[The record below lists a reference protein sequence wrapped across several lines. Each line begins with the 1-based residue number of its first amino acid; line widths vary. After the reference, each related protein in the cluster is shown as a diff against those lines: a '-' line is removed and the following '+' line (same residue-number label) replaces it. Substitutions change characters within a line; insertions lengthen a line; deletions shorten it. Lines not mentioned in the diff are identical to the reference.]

1 MDYKERI
8 TEEAALMFR
17 KYGIKSV
24 TMDMIAG
31 QLGIS
36 KRTIYEVF
44 NDKDELLAGVLKSM
58 TVRQKDLIGRVLGE
72 SGNVIEAIFKLLKIM
87 GEHLQSM
94 SPAFRLDM
102 EKYFN
107 SIRKK
112 TEEMDDPLYFRH
124 NEELLR
130 TGIKE
135 GIFRKDL
142 NIEMTNKCLFEVMRL
157 SHKEDIFH
165 SEDIDKRFVF
175 RNFYINYLRGIST
188 PKGLELINYYE
199 KKLNEQGNLIDD

>member
-8 TEEAALMFR
+8 TEEAAIMFR

-24 TMDMIAG
+24 TMDMIAS

-58 TVRQKDLIGRVLGE
+58 AVRQKELIGRVLGE
-72 SGNVIEAIFKLLKIM
+72 SENVIEAIFKLLKVM
-87 GEHLQSM
+87 GDHLQGM

-107 SIRKK
+107 SVRKK
-112 TEEMDDPLYFRH
+112 TEETDAPLYFRH
-124 NEELLR
+124 NEEMLCR
-130 TGIKE
+130 GIME
-135 GIFRKDL
+135 GVFREDL
-142 NIEMTNKCLFEVMRL
+142 NIDMTNKCLFEVMRL
-157 SHKEDIFH
+157 SHKEDVFH

-175 RNFYINYLRGIST
+175 RDFYINYLRGIST
-188 PKGLELINYYE
+188 PKGLELINLYE
-199 KKLNEQGNLIDD
+199 KKLNDQGNLIAE